1 MRVESMHTS
10 SLHTTTSETAHTPF
24 RPQSEPASTLSR
36 PQLGDV
42 GPTRVADAERDP
54 ARGSVP
60 FPRHRRQQLLGWL
73 GQAGQRKL
81 AASTVLITRV
91 GGLGGPLA
99 QSLALAGVGRIV
111 FFHEGNLIEEDLHRM
126 VLMDPRGVG
135 EARAPQAR
143 ASLQRIAH
151 PDACIQGFATRITA
165 ADAERWMPAADIA
178 IGAAPTY
185 EERLLLGDMARKHR
199 KPFVDAAMYDDEAQL
214 LCVHPTEGA
223 CLRCLVPEP
232 PAWRADFPVLAA
244 VSAAIGNLAAYHCI
258 RILAGAESI
267 PWGELIHMDM
277 ERMALKK
284 TRLTRSPA
292 CGTCAESA
300 TMNGRHR

>member
-1 MRVESMHTS
+1 MRIESMHTS
-10 SLHTTTSETAHTPF
+10 SPDTRTSQPAHTSP
-24 RPQSEPASTLSR
+24 RPQPGGVSSA
-36 PQLGDV
+36 GI
-42 GPTRVADAERDP
+42 ADPGRDP
-54 ARGSVP
+54 ARGTLP

-111 FFHEGNLIEEDLHRM
+111 FFHEGDLIEEDLHRM
-126 VLMDPRGVG
+126 VLMDPDGIG
-135 EARAPQAR
+135 QPRAPQAR

-151 PDACIQGFATRITA
+151 PAACIQAFSTRITPE
-165 ADAERWMPAADIA
+165 DAERWMPAVDLA

-185 EERLLLGDMARKHR
+185 EERLLLGDTARKHG
-199 KPFVDAAMYDDEAQL
+199 KPFVDAAMYDDEAQI
-214 LCVHPTEGA
+214 LCVHPADGP

-232 PAWRADFPVLAA
+232 PQWRADFPVLAA
-244 VSAAIGNLAAYHCI
+244 VSATIGNLAAYHSI
-258 RILAGAESI
+258 RILAGAQPI

-277 ERMALKK
+277 ERMSLKK

-300 TMNGRHR
+300 TINGRSR